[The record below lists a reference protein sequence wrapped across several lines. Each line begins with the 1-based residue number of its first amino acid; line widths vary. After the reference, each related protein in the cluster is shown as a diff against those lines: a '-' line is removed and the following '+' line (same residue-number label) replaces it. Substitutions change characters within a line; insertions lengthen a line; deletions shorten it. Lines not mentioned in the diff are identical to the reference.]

1 MSCQDIFF
9 SKYLKA
15 LTFIKSPSTWLT
27 GQVWEGRLW
36 GVSGPVQVDPKSD
49 VEESLEDTEQA
60 EVEEGQVQV
69 SFCRET
75 HTGYF
80 IVNLQKTD
88 DNRSIGQ

>member
-1 MSCQDIFF
+1 M
-9 SKYLKA
+9 
-15 LTFIKSPSTWLT
+15 
-27 GQVWEGRLW
+27 
-36 GVSGPVQVDPKSD
+36 DPKSD